1 MYDFDVFGDIA
12 VCILHHKARS
22 AKLSRLY
29 NYSSSTLTSENIVIG
44 FKLAVS
50 FGCSD
55 FFFFHSTLRFSKIEV
70 HDYNDTDIML
80 VNLILNVLSH
90 LMIASLVILFYI

>member
-1 MYDFDVFGDIA
+1 MSPLVSEAVLVHKSVSSDMYDFDVFGDIA

-55 FFFFHSTLRFSKIEV
+55 FLFFHSTLRFSKIEV
-70 HDYNDTDIML
+70 HDYNE
-80 VNLILNVLSH
+80 
-90 LMIASLVILFYI
+90 